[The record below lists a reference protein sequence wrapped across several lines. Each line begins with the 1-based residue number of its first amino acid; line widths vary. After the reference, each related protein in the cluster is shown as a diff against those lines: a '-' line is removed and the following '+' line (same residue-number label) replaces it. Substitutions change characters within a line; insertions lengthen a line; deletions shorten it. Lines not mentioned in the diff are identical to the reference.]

1 MWKFSPYAPL
11 LYLSS
16 FGVEYSGSLV
26 ETVPDDQIRGDSIN
40 HVPVGLAYQTQMFGV
55 PPKLGMVVSHKDIAG
70 TSWAFPTFGLAG
82 MVEVDMY
89 ENMKIEVGMAWVDI
103 GMDVAMLVFMALIG
117 QCLRSIYSA
126 LLDKKVQLCS
136 LASLG
141 QASEVAFLA
150 DHGDRPS
157 C

>member
-1 MWKFSPYAPL
+1 
-11 LYLSS
+11 
-16 FGVEYSGSLV
+16 
-26 ETVPDDQIRGDSIN
+26 
-40 HVPVGLAYQTQMFGV
+40 
-55 PPKLGMVVSHKDIAG
+55 
-70 TSWAFPTFGLAG
+70 
-82 MVEVDMY
+82 
-89 ENMKIEVGMAWVDI
+89 
-103 GMDVAMLVFMALIG
+103 MLVFMALIG

>member
-1 MWKFSPYAPL
+1 
-11 LYLSS
+11 
-16 FGVEYSGSLV
+16 
-26 ETVPDDQIRGDSIN
+26 
-40 HVPVGLAYQTQMFGV
+40 
-55 PPKLGMVVSHKDIAG
+55 
-70 TSWAFPTFGLAG
+70 
-82 MVEVDMY
+82 
-89 ENMKIEVGMAWVDI
+89 MAWVDI

-126 LLDKKVQLCS
+126 LLDKKVQLRS